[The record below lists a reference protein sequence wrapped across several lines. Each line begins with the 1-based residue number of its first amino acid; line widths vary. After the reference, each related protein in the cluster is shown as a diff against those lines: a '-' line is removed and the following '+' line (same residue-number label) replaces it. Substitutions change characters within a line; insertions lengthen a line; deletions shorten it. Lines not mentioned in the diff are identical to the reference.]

1 MDSGITRLTAE
12 RLLIYDLSNAR
23 KYEVTKMPGFIPAD
37 LLYEA
42 IVDSSDDAIVSKN
55 LQSIVMSWNA
65 AAERMFGY
73 TAEEMIGQSISKL
86 FPPDRLDEETQ
97 IVARLQQGERVDHF
111 ETVRRRKDGQL
122 IDVSLTISP
131 IRDAEGVIVG
141 ASKIARDITEQKS
154 SQRKLAQA
162 NEELRRANQIKAEFL
177 TTLSHELRTPL
188 NAILGWIQILKDEPK
203 AEDVAQAV
211 PIIERNVRVQSQLI
225 EDLLD
230 MSRIEAGKIKLDI
243 RQVDLAALVEA
254 GIESVRPAAEAK
266 QIRLTSAFSNV
277 FGTVIGDKD
286 RLQQVIWNLL
296 TNAIKFTRRQGRIHT
311 MIKKV
316 DSHVE
321 ISVSDTGQGIAP
333 DFLPHVFDRFRQ
345 GDGATTRRHGG
356 LGLGLSI
363 VKHLTEL
370 HGGYVRAVSDG
381 VGRGATF
388 SFFLPLQSLHE
399 EPEDAAEDRRNAEVD
414 RRATKA
420 DLEGIKV
427 LVVDDEQDS
436 VTIVRRILER
446 RGARVRGAN
455 SMNEALAEFAT
466 FSPNVILSDI
476 GMPGNDGYEFINR
489 LRAMPGGRS
498 VPAVALTALARGED
512 RTRAL
517 RAGFQMHVAKPVD
530 FSELVAVVQNLAALR
545 SEDR

>member
-1 MDSGITRLTAE
+1 VSKKSSFL
-12 RLLIYDLSNAR
+12 
-23 KYEVTKMPGFIPAD
+23 PAD

-55 LQSIVMSWNA
+55 LQSIVMSWNKG
-65 AAERMFGY
+65 AERIFGY
-73 TAEEMIGQSISKL
+73 TAEEMIGQPINKL
-86 FPPDRLDEETQ
+86 LPPDRLDEEAH
-97 IVARLQQGERVDHF
+97 IIARLQQGERLEHF
-111 ETVRRRKDGQL
+111 DTTRKRKDGGL

-131 IRDAEGVIVG
+131 IRNADGVIVG
-141 ASKIARDITEQKS
+141 ASKIARDVTEQKVA
-154 SQRKLAQA
+154 QRRLAEA
-162 NEELRRANQIKAEFL
+162 NEKLQRANQIKAEFL

-188 NAILGWIQILKDEPK
+188 NAILGWVQILKDEPK
-203 AEDVAQAV
+203 AQDVAQAV
-211 PIIERNVRVQSQLI
+211 PIIERNVLVQSQLI

-243 RQVDLAALVEA
+243 QKIDLAALVAA

-266 QIRLTSAFSNV
+266 QIRLTSAFANV
-277 FGTVIGDKD
+277 FGTLTGDKD

-296 TNAIKFTRRQGRIHT
+296 TNAIKFTAKRGRVHT
-311 MIKKV
+311 VIKRV

-321 ISVSDTGQGIAP
+321 ISVSDTGQGIASE
-333 DFLPHVFDRFRQ
+333 FLPYVFDRFRQ
-345 GDGATTRRHGG
+345 ADATTTRRHGG

-370 HGGYVRAVSDG
+370 HGGNVRVASDG
-381 VGRGATF
+381 VGHGATF
-388 SFFLPLQSLHE
+388 SVCLPLQSLHDE
-399 EPEDAAEDRRNAEVD
+399 TEGAEAQRQAEVD
-414 RRATKA
+414 RAAIKA
-420 DLEGIKV
+420 DLNGIKV
-427 LVVDDEQDS
+427 LVVDDEEDS

-455 SMNEALAEFAT
+455 SVNEALAEFAS

-476 GMPGNDGYEFINR
+476 GMPGNDGYELISR
-489 LRAMPGGRS
+489 LRGMPGGRS

-530 FSELVAVVQNLAALR
+530 FNELVAVVQNLAALR

>member
-1 MDSGITRLTAE
+1 VSKK
-12 RLLIYDLSNAR
+12 SS
-23 KYEVTKMPGFIPAD
+23 FIPAD

-55 LQSIVMSWNA
+55 LHSIVMSWNK

-86 FPPDRLDEETQ
+86 FPPDRWDEEAQ
-97 IVARLQQGERVDHF
+97 ILARLQQGARVDHF
-111 ETVRRRKDGQL
+111 ETKRQRKDGQL

-131 IRDAEGVIVG
+131 IRNAEGVIVG
-141 ASKIARDITEQKS
+141 ASKIARDITGQKEG
-154 SQRKLAQA
+154 QRRLAEA
-162 NEELRRANQIKAEFL
+162 NEELRRANQVKAEFL

-188 NAILGWIQILKDEPK
+188 NAILGWVQILKDEPK
-203 AEDVAQAV
+203 PQDVAQAV
-211 PIIERNVRVQSQLI
+211 PIIERNVLVQSQLI

-230 MSRIEAGKIKLDI
+230 MSRIEAGKIKLDMQQI
-243 RQVDLAALVEA
+243 DLAALVA
-254 GIESVRPAAEAK
+254 GGIESVRPAAEAK
-266 QIRLTSAFSNV
+266 HVRLTSAFSNV
-277 FGTVIGDKD
+277 FGNVIGDKD
-286 RLQQVIWNLL
+286 RLQQVFWNLL
-296 TNAIKFTRRQGRIHT
+296 TNAIKFTPRQGRIHS
-311 MIKKV
+311 MIKRV

-345 GDGATTRRHGG
+345 GDATTTRRHGG

-363 VKHLTEL
+363 VKRLTEL
-370 HGGYVRAVSDG
+370 HGGSVQVTSDG
-381 VGRGATF
+381 IGRGATF
-388 SFFLPLQSLHE
+388 IVSLPLQSLHE
-399 EPEDAAEDRRNAEVD
+399 QFEDAAEARRNDEVD
-414 RRATKA
+414 RKA
-420 DLEGIKV
+420 IKPDLNGIRV

-446 RGARVRGAN
+446 RGAEVRGVN
-455 SMNEALAEFAT
+455 SMNEALAEFAE

-476 GMPGNDGYEFINR
+476 GMPGNDGYELINR

-530 FSELVAVVQNLAALR
+530 FNELVAVVQNLAALR
-545 SEDR
+545 GEDS

>member
-1 MDSGITRLTAE
+1 M
-12 RLLIYDLSNAR
+12 R
-23 KYEVTKMPGFIPAD
+23 KKSSFIPAD

-42 IVDSSDDAIVSKN
+42 IVESSDDAIVSKN
-55 LQSIVMSWNA
+55 LQSIVISWNKG
-65 AAERMFGY
+65 AERIFGY

-86 FPPDRLDEETQ
+86 FPPDRLDEEAR
-97 IVARLQQGERVDHF
+97 IVARLQQGGQVDHF
-111 ETVRRRKDGQL
+111 ETKRRRKDGEL

-131 IRDAEGVIVG
+131 IRNAEGVVVG
-141 ASKIARDITEQKS
+141 ASKIARDITEQKRAQ
-154 SQRKLAQA
+154 QRLAEA
-162 NEELRRANQIKAEFL
+162 NEELQRANQIKAEFL

-188 NAILGWIQILKDEPK
+188 NAILGWVQILKDEPK
-203 AEDVAQAV
+203 AQDVAQAV

-230 MSRIEAGKIKLDI
+230 ISRIEAGKIKLDI
-243 RQVDLAALVEA
+243 QQIDLAALVAA
-254 GIESVRPAAEAK
+254 GIESVRPGAEAK

-286 RLQQVIWNLL
+286 RLQQIFWNLL

-311 MIKKV
+311 VIKRV

-333 DFLPHVFDRFRQ
+333 EFLPHVFDRFRQ
-345 GDGATTRRHGG
+345 ADATTTRRHGG

-363 VKHLTEL
+363 VKYLTEL
-370 HGGYVRAVSDG
+370 HGGSVRVMSDG

-388 SFFLPLQSLHE
+388 SVCL
-399 EPEDAAEDRRNAEVD
+399 PEDTAEARRNAEID
-414 RRATKA
+414 RAAMKSELT
-420 DLEGIKV
+420 GIKV
-427 LVVDDEQDS
+427 LVVDDEEDS

-446 RGARVRGAN
+446 RGALVRSAN

-466 FSPNVILSDI
+466 FCPNVILSDI
-476 GMPGNDGYEFINR
+476 GMPGNDGYELISR
-489 LRAMPGGRS
+489 LRAMPGGRA

-517 RAGFQMHVAKPVD
+517 HAGFQMHVTKPVD
-530 FSELVAVVQNLAALR
+530 FNELVAVVQNLASLR